1 MSLFVWVSAAIV
13 WLAPRTPGGA
23 SLGLRPAA
31 PREREEVWT
40 LRHVIGLFLA
50 VIMAVILLAGA
61 GWGTWRI
68 EALRT
73 VGGSLSS
80 LTGILA
86 LAALVG
92 TGLLL
97 GIFLVAPRVS
107 PLAAGLPGLG
117 LLAWSAF
124 RVVSMTRADRLIPLQ
139 GQHMELGF
147 RVLLNGGVLA
157 LLGAVMIVPLFV
169 PSRWRRRNRTDEY
182 SWPTSTSLLR

>member
-1 MSLFVWVSAAIV
+1 M
-13 WLAPRTPGGA
+13 
-23 SLGLRPAA
+23 
-31 PREREEVWT
+31 
-40 LRHVIGLFLA
+40 RHVIGFILA
-50 VIMAVILLAGA
+50 VIMAATLLAAA

-68 EALRT
+68 EALQT
-73 VGGSLSS
+73 AGTSLASTRG
-80 LTGILA
+80 LPP

-97 GIFLVAPRVS
+97 GIFLVAPGIS

-139 GQHMELGF
+139 GQHIEIGF

-169 PSRWRRRNRTDEY
+169 PSRWRRRYRTDEF
-182 SWPTSTSLLR
+182 SGWNSTSLLR